1 MVIRTLVASAARKK
15 GKAGITIRRRKPR
28 LRTLI
33 AIDTHKPRGLR
44 TFVAHHPG
52 KSQETT
58 RTIWGRKMVVGAYL
72 TVWPRE
78 I

>member
-15 GKAGITIRRRKPR
+15 GKASITIRRRKPR

-33 AIDTHKPRGLR
+33 TIHAHKPRGLR
-44 TFVAHHPG
+44 TFAAGRPG

-58 RTIWGRKMVVGAYL
+58 RTIWGRKMVVGAYV
-72 TVWPRE
+72 TVWPHE
-78 I
+78 M